1 MSGQELAISITSA
14 NGTVV
19 RWGGD
24 EPDGRNLP
32 SGLQFSTS
40 MPGGF
45 KDLTVALPRD
55 LRADYPD
62 QRLYDDVRVYGPGNQ
77 TAWEGRMA
85 SFPASIDDTSSVQ
98 PAAIGWA
105 AHLRDDPSFREIYV
119 DRDLSRWGNPS
130 AQRVLDASPSFRA
143 EGPSVVGDAGLPA
156 LSCAHVGAWGAT
168 TQLLVEAFYDSQR
181 VPIGSIFYAWRRFTS
196 IDNADPNWAWD
207 ILASDNDRLITIDSS
222 GSLRAAGP
230 ATGTLTA
237 SAGRFFAAAR
247 LLYSG
252 AAGAANVEYALHWT
266 CLAVYGRHGLTKQG
280 TASATAAEGF
290 YASDVIAHIVSRSA
304 PLLTYTT
311 GTDGSIQPTTFNI
324 EQLAFREPT
333 TGEDAISTV
342 NAYHLWEWGVWENR
356 QFFFRE
362 PTASTVWEARLS
374 EGARIQFEGDDANNI
389 YNGVIVQY
397 TDPSGQARV
406 VGPTGA
412 VANDT
417 SPDLLDTSP
426 DLLDTSEDNPVN
438 AHGIPRRWGF
448 LQLSNPATL
457 AGATQLGKVWLAEH
471 TQASRRGS
479 ITFTGTATHP
489 TRGSVPCWQ
498 VRAGDYVRVS
508 DNPTDVPR
516 RIIETRYDH
525 DARTLTC
532 SVDNTLFRIDSI
544 VERLGLSLGLS
555 GI

>member
-1 MSGQELAISITSA
+1 MSDQELALSITSA

-45 KDLTVALPRD
+45 KDMTVALPRD

-85 SFPASIDDTSSVQ
+85 SFPASIEDTSNVQ

-105 AHLRDDPSFREIYV
+105 SHLRDDPSFREIYV
-119 DRDLSRWGNPS
+119 DRSLAGWGTPS
-130 AQRVLDASPSFRA
+130 IGRQALI
-143 EGPSVVGDAGLPA
+143 AGLLTSNAEQGIQPDGDTLA
-156 LSCAHVGAWGAT
+156 SLVTSIATPWSAGARVESWYDAQGIPLGSLYYAVKTGAGVNTGGLFHWFAFLSDDNLATTADYSPDLNTVSPNSGTVSVGAVAKTRAGVY
-168 TQLLVEAFYDSQR
+168 LSY
-181 VPIGSIFYAWRRFTS
+181 
-196 IDNADPNWAWD
+196 DNAVAGNTRFP
-207 ILASDNDRLITIDSS
+207 IT
-222 GSLRAAGP
+222 
-230 ATGTLTA
+230 
-237 SAGRFFAAAR
+237 
-247 LLYSG
+247 
-252 AAGAANVEYALHWT
+252 WT
-266 CLAVYGRHGLTKQG
+266 CLAAYGTHGLTKRG
-280 TASATAAEGF
+280 TASATAAQGF
-290 YASDVIAHIVSRSA
+290 YASDVIAHIVSTAA

-311 GTDGSIQPTTFNI
+311 GTDGSIQPTSFSI
-324 EQLAFREPT
+324 EQIAFREPT
-333 TGEDAISTV
+333 TGEDAISAV
-342 NAYHLWEWGVWENR
+342 NAFHLWEWGVWEDR

-362 PTASTVWEARLS
+362 PTDSTVWEARLS
-374 EGARIQFEGDDANNI
+374 DGARIQFEGDDANNI
-389 YNGVIVQY
+389 YNGVVVMY
-397 TDPSGQARV
+397 TDPTGQAKV
-406 VGPTGA
+406 VGPTGSS
-412 VANDT
+412 ANDT
-417 SPDLLDTSP
+417 SSE
-426 DLLDTSEDNPVN
+426 LLDTSEDNPVN
-438 AHGIPRRWGF
+438 AHGIPRRWGV

-489 TRGSVPCWQ
+489 TRGPVPCWQ

-525 DARTLTC
+525 DARTLTA

-544 VERLGLSLGLS
+544 IERLGLGLGLA